1 MGISYREIILF
12 GVLEFCIFEWLIV
25 LYIHCYCKIG
35 VDEFALLDTCSTF
48 QVLYLVGK
56 CRPRV

>member
-12 GVLEFCIFEWLIV
+12 GVLEFGIFEWLIV
-25 LYIHCYCKIG
+25 LYIHWYCKIG